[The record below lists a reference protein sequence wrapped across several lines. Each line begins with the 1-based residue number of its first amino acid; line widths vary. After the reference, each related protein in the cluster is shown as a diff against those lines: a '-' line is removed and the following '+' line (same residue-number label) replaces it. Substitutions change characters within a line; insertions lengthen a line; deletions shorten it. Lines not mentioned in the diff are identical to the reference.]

1 MKAVLKY
8 SFCRT
13 AHGANWP
20 DVIPVTLMIVREEK
34 ANARRVAAY
43 VIRRSGAMATN
54 NQAVEVIKDEYCM
67 DCMWKEEDP
76 THCDCCMVG
85 DILDLLKGL
94 DDESDE

>member
-1 MKAVLKY
+1 M
-8 SFCRT
+8 T
-13 AHGANWP
+13 
-20 DVIPVTLMIVREEK
+20 
-34 ANARRVAAY
+34 
-43 VIRRSGAMATN
+43 TN

-94 DDESDE
+94 DDDDNNIYG